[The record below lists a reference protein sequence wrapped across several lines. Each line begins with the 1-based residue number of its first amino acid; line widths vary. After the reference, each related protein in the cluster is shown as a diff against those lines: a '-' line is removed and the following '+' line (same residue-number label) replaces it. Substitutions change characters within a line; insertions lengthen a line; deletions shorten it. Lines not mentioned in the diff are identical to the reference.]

1 MFKGV
6 LIDKQD
12 ENYTATISDIDEAML
27 PEGDVTIDVH
37 YSSINYKDALAITG
51 QSPVVRRFPMV
62 PGIDLVGTV
71 SSSTHGDY
79 QPGDQVILNGWGV
92 GEKHWGG
99 LAQKARVN
107 GDWLVRLPDSLQP
120 KDAMAIG
127 TAGYTAMLCIL
138 ALEKNGITPDKGE
151 ILVTGASGGVGS
163 VAIAILAKLGYSV
176 IALSGK
182 AEAESAFLKDL
193 GAADIIASE
202 ELAQSGRPLAKERW
216 IGVVDVVGSHVLA
229 NACASTHYGG
239 VVTACGLAGGMDFPA
254 TVAPFILRG
263 VSLIGIDSVMCPKQR
278 RQQAW
283 DRLEQDLDL
292 SKLSN
297 IAEEIGLSEVIET
310 ADSLLARKIRGRRI
324 VDVNR

>member
-71 SSSTHGDY
+71 SSTTHGDY
-79 QPGDQVILNGWGV
+79 QAGDQVILNGWGV

-107 GDWLVRLPDSLQP
+107 GDWLVRLPKSLQP
-120 KDAMAIG
+120 KEAMAIG

-138 ALEKNGITPDKGE
+138 ALERNGITPDMGN

-163 VAIAILAKLGYSV
+163 VAIAILSKLGYSV

-182 AEAESAFLKDL
+182 AEAESAFLKEL
-193 GAADIIASE
+193 GATEIIASE
-202 ELAQSGRPLAKERW
+202 ELAQPGRPLAKERW
-216 IGVVDVVGSHVLA
+216 VGVVDVVGSHVLA

-263 VSLIGIDSVMCPKQR
+263 VSLIGIDSVMCPKVT

-310 ADSLLARKIRGRRI
+310 ADNLLARKIRGRRI

>member
-12 ENYTATISDIDEAML
+12 ENYTAKISDIDEAML

-71 SSSTHGDY
+71 SSTTHDDY

-107 GDWLVRLPDSLQP
+107 GDWLVRLPASLQP

-193 GAADIIASE
+193 GAAEIIASE
-202 ELAQSGRPLAKERW
+202 ELAQPGRPLAKERW

-229 NACASTHYGG
+229 NACAGTHYGG

-263 VSLIGIDSVMCPKQR
+263 ISLIGIDSVMCPIPT